1 MKLLKNCRLIP
12 QLTEGCQ
19 GLYADVLLDGKF
31 IRELRPIPWP
41 AQGGPAAPAEGVEV
55 VDGQLVEV
63 LDIGGKTLMPGLFE
77 MHTHLCRDTFDFART
92 MAYDHGT
99 VMFNTYEFAKD
110 YLNWGYT
117 TVRDVGDIYNCAHA
131 CAAAIRRGVVPGP
144 RLITSGQIITP
155 TETGNN
161 SFGPMYMEAD
171 GPEEVRKAC
180 REQFKRGNDIVKYMV
195 TGAFLNEK
203 GDPGETIVMLDE
215 LKAAVEVAEMKHS
228 YVAGHC
234 HSDQG
239 IRLAIEAGLRTIE
252 HAVFIQEATVERL
265 MGSTKTFVVPTGA
278 VSMQCMDED
287 NLEVSTEVLEKN
299 RAYAQAEQ
307 NAINMAYR
315 AGLKLGFGS
324 DIDHKAF
331 RERPGFEFIAR
342 KEFYSFDNLD
352 ILLQATR
359 YSAEIMGLD
368 HLTGTVKPGLY
379 ADLIVVDGDPVEDIY
394 VMTKP
399 VVHVFMEGKQYK

>member
-12 QLTEGCQ
+12 QLTEGYQ
-19 GLYADVLLDGKF
+19 GEYADVLLDGRL
-31 IRELRPIPWP
+31 IREIRPRTWP
-41 AQGGPAAPAEGVEV
+41 DLGDGGDTAEV
-55 VDGQLVEV
+55 VDGQKVEI
-63 LDIGGKTLMPGLFE
+63 LDIGGMTLMPGLFDL
-77 MHTHLCRDTFDFART
+77 HTHLCRDTFDFART
-92 MAYDHGT
+92 MTYDQGT
-99 VMFNTYEFAKD
+99 VLFNTYEFAKEF
-110 YLNWGYT
+110 LNWGYT
-117 TVRDVGDIYNCAHA
+117 TVRDVGDVYNSAAA
-131 CAAAIRRGVVPGP
+131 CAGAIRRGVVPGP

-155 TETGNN
+155 TETGNG

-171 GPEEVRKAC
+171 GPGEVRKAC

-203 GDPGETIVMLDE
+203 GDPGETIAMLDE

-252 HAVFIQEATVERL
+252 HAVFIKEDTVERL
-265 MGSTKTFVVPTGA
+265 LGSTKTFVIPTGA

-287 NLEVSTEVLEKN
+287 NLEVSTDALEKN

-307 NAINMAYR
+307 DAINMAYR
-315 AGLKLGFGS
+315 AGLKMGFGS
-324 DIDHKAF
+324 DIDLKAF
-331 RERPGFEFIAR
+331 RDRPGYEFIAR

-359 YSAEIMGLD
+359 YSAEIAGLA
-368 HLTGTVKPGLY
+368 HLTGTVKEGLC

-394 VMTKP
+394 VMTRP
-399 VVHVFMEGKQYK
+399 VVHVFAEGKRFK